1 MWPDRVSN
9 PGPLTYSSDALLTAL
24 RGPAILL
31 SAFDKLN
38 FLEVHLPV
46 SALSASAH
54 SYSLDSFDQLGMT
67 EKLLKG
73 PYEPNENMLS
83 TGLLSKET

>member
-1 MWPDRVSN
+1 MWPDRVWN
-9 PGPLTYSSDALLTAL
+9 PGPLTYNSEALLTAL
-24 RGPAILL
+24 PGPAILL
-31 SAFDKLN
+31 LAFYSLN
-38 FLEVHLPV
+38 FIEVHLPV

-54 SYSLDSFDQLGMT
+54 SHSLDSLEQLGMT

>member
-9 PGPLTYSSDALLTAL
+9 RGPLTYNSDALLTAL

-46 SALSASAH
+46 SASAH

-73 PYEPNENMLS
+73 SYEPNENMLS